1 VVVVVA
7 NEGYD
12 YCSYY
17 YYYLAP
23 IEASFLMAVSR
34 IISILSVAASKSSIF
49 ADGNC

>member
-12 YCSYY
+12 YCSY

-34 IISILSVAASKSSIF
+34 IISILSVAESKSSIF